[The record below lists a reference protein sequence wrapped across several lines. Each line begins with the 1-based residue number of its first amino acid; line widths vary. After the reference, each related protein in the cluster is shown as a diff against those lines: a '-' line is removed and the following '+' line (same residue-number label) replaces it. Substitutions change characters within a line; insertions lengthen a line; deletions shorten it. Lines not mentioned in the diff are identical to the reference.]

1 MKNIWVFL
9 GNKKKINRMVNSTS
23 INKAN
28 NFMSITSLNKH
39 NKNRGRRGRDRMVV
53 GLTTTCAISAYSH
66 WSCEFESHWWRDVL
80 DTNIMW

>member
-28 NFMSITSLNKH
+28 NFLDTSLNKH

-53 GLTTTCAISAYSH
+53 GLTTTFAISAYSH
-66 WSCEFESHWWRDVL
+66 
-80 DTNIMW
+80 